1 MERKNTILNPNNA
14 AKVLGHNGDTRA
26 FVAKGDA
33 HYLTTG
39 SVEEVNSHAPAYANF
54 LAANGAKHWAG
65 ELQNEPNGIQMMKN
79 ANKEL
84 LTGKRLVQGN
94 MTPFDPE
101 KAAEMVKNAEK
112 NPFQINMPP
121 KAYVYS

>member
-14 AKVLGHNGDTRA
+14 ATVFNHGGTRA
-26 FVAKGDA
+26 FMAKGDA

-65 ELQNEPNGIQMMKN
+65 ELQDEPKGNQMMKN
-79 ANKEL
+79 ANEGL